1 MNESNI
7 QGTSPAQF
15 YHEQAG
21 KACHS
26 NHSDWR
32 RRLPELA
39 GLPLLPCGPTRKVPS
54 GKGPIDP
61 KTGANLSDWQHLS
74 FTPDEI
80 QAMGE
85 KVTSVGTR
93 SGEDAWNQLILDI
106 DGKTALEACKEKG
119 AVPADSGWIIRRTT
133 SEDRLKVAFRIPEED
148 LHRLEVDEKGTLVG
162 KVVLPTKSAV
172 YDKDD
177 DGNPVK
183 GSDGKVVVLEE
194 GNQIEVF
201 FDGGQ
206 CVVLG
211 EHKKSGGFYY
221 WEGSPDAAGAPN
233 EAWWRVIEAAIA
245 WKKQEAR
252 SARRE
257 AGETIQSGPGSPCPI
272 CGRDTSSACTQYID
286 GDRRR
291 INCYQGG
298 SFSPP
303 IHKELLGH
311 EVPLQSGD
319 QIEGADGV
327 RYAFV
332 RDDLS
337 IDPIGWFSTFV
348 EHIDAPI
355 VQLRKQA
362 PLVISDVICPA
373 RDLVQSIPSGLENGS
388 KTRADAGDL
397 EKLYSKASQDSGI
410 SLRYNLMNFEVEVG
424 GEKLNSDLQKGLYV
438 HVQQQ
443 GYAVSSQAAQDALL
457 IAAMKDPYH
466 PVRDFLNSLE
476 DVQATDISRLASIL
490 FRPADLTGDQ
500 SIYDRMLIKHLV
512 GAVKRAFEPGCQ
524 HDQCLVLFSSEQG
537 KRKDS
542 FYKALF
548 GDMINKFA
556 NKIGD
561 KDGLLTV
568 HSSWAVDLPELDHLT
583 SKTHAGHLKTFIDSR
598 SDHFRPPYGAK
609 SQMCHRQCVFVGST
623 NRTDILQD
631 ETGERRWWLLP
642 VELSGDQQINV
653 KWVEE
658 NRLGIWKAAV
668 DYYRSGEKNYF
679 DSKAD
684 ERLNEELNL
693 DFSDTTILYDVIED
707 YFNLEPNPHT
717 PHLER
722 NKKDHIPSADLL
734 SWCRSKVWGESDNKL
749 QRMIKTEMTRRDFEF
764 KRDSTIES
772 RQRRWIK
779 KQK

>member
-1 MNESNI
+1 MNGLNI
-7 QGTSPAQF
+7 QGTSPAQL
-15 YHEQAG
+15 YPEQED

-26 NHSDWR
+26 NDSDWR

-39 GLPLLPCGPTRKVPS
+39 GLPLLPCGAGATFKA
-54 GKGPIDP
+54 PIDP
-61 KTGANLSDWQHLS
+61 KTGWKLSEWQHLS
-74 FTPDEI
+74 FTPDQI

-93 SGEDAWNQLILDI
+93 SGEDAWNQVIIDI

-119 AVPADSGWIIRRTT
+119 AFPADSGWIIRRTT
-133 SEDRLKVAFRIPEED
+133 SEDRLKVAFRIPAED
-148 LHRLEVDEKGTLVG
+148 LHRLEVDEAGTLVG
-162 KVVLPTKSAV
+162 KVVLNTKSV
-172 YDKDD
+172 DYERDD
-177 DGNPVK
+177 DGKRIK
-183 GSDGKVVVLEE
+183 GPDGQVVVKEE

-201 FDGGQ
+201 FNGGQ

-221 WEGSPDAAGAPN
+221 WEGSPDAVSAPN

-245 WKKQEAR
+245 SKKQETR

-257 AGETIQSGPGSPCPI
+257 AGETTQSGPGSPCPI
-272 CGRDTSSACTQYID
+272 CGRDTSSACTQYTD

-291 INCYQGG
+291 CNCYQGG

-303 IHKELLGH
+303 THKELLGNKI
-311 EVPLQSGD
+311 PLQSGD
-319 QIEGADGV
+319 QIEGADG
-327 RYAFV
+327 RLYGFV
-332 RDDLS
+332 GDGLH
-337 IDPIGWFSTFV
+337 IDPIGWFSKFV
-348 EHIDAPI
+348 EHVDAPI
-355 VQLRKQA
+355 VQLRKQE
-362 PLVISDVICPA
+362 PIIRSDVQCSA
-373 RDLVQSIPSGLENGS
+373 RDLVLSIPSGLENGS

-397 EKLYSKASQDSGI
+397 EKLYSKSSQDSGI

-424 GEKLNSDLQKGLYV
+424 GEKLNSDLQKALYV
-438 HVQQQ
+438 LVQQQ

-466 PVRDFLNSLE
+466 PVRDFLNSLD
-476 DVQATDISRLASIL
+476 DVRATDISRLASTL

-631 ETGERRWWLLP
+631 ETGARRWWLIP

-658 NRLGIWKAAV
+658 NRLGIWKAAL

-684 ERLNEELNL
+684 ERLNEELNQ
-693 DFSDTTILYDVIED
+693 DYSDTTVLYDLIEE
-707 YFNLEPNPHT
+707 YFNVEPHPYT
-717 PHLER
+717 PDIER
-722 NKKDHIPSADLL
+722 TKKDHISYKELL
-734 SWCRSKVWGESDNKL
+734 AWLRGKTDGESATKV
-749 QRMIKTEMTRRDFEF
+749 QRMIKIEMARRGFEY
-764 KRDSTIES
+764 KRDSTIEG
-772 RQRRWIK
+772 RPRCWVK
-779 KQK
+779 KQR